1 MNLAALKAWQRTQAL
16 GWLVALFAS
25 LTWLGPRATAQAH
38 AAVAMGALASYLALF
53 SLLRAGRLA
62 DWCTLA
68 RAVALSLTVFFADA
82 LGPWPVLALCVGAIV
97 ADLIDGAVARRR
109 GPTAHG
115 AVLDM
120 EADQLAT
127 LQLAM
132 LAADDVGL
140 FALALPAYRYGFVLL
155 SWWRELPA
163 HDPKPKAGDNRRA
176 RLICALCMAL
186 QLAALVP
193 ALPLGARRVGIAAAI
208 LALAY
213 SYGDDVVYLLRRRE
227 ATS

>member
-1 MNLAALKAWQRTQAL
+1 MVLALQAWQRTQAI
-16 GWLVALFAS
+16 GWLGALLVS
-25 LTWLGPRATAQAH
+25 LVWLGPQTTAHAH
-38 AAVAMGALASYLALF
+38 AAVALGAVVSYTALF
-53 SLLRAGRLA
+53 GLLRAGRLA

-68 RAVALSLTVFFADA
+68 RVALLAGATWWADA
-82 LGPWPVLALCVGAIV
+82 LGPWPLFALCVLAIV
-97 ADLIDGAVARRR
+97 ADLLDGAIARRR

-132 LAADDVGL
+132 LAARDVGL

-155 SWWRELPA
+155 AWWRELPA

-186 QLAALVP
+186 QLLALMP
-193 ALPLGARRVGIAAAI
+193 AVPLGVRQAGLVAAI

-227 ATS
+227 AVP